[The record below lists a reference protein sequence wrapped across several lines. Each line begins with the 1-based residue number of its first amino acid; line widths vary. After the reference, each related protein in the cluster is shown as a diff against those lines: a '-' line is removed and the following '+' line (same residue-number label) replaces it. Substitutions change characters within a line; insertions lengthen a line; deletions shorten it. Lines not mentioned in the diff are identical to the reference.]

1 MTFDLQPLRARETE
15 YLVVSLAVFAGGQGA
30 VAGFVPA
37 LETCSF
43 LEPIEDDARTI
54 GCAVVHFFSVD
65 CVTSNA

>member
-43 LEPIEDDARTI
+43 LEPIEDGARTNRLR
-54 GCAVVHFFSVD
+54 CRALLLFRLRH
-65 CVTSNA
+65 